1 MDNDKYE
8 WGLQRFNRTNLVNE
22 VSKVVHVS
30 KRILMQEFKDYIWPR
45 LDFLTKRKNNR
56 NSRYFVFERDYVET
70 EWKDMVSVHYI
81 NTSYKVQNTVMRVH
95 IFGNREVSSE
105 TYLGFFTLRKVDEA
119 RIMLSYIYPNWR
131 NIVYRDKVPYVMTYQ
146 KKVHLQGIEL
156 QIDTYPLFVQ
166 DNLTVACAQ
175 ANIVSMTKYLHHK
188 FDNQM
193 MRIKNMNT
201 AYATKKMKSFPT
213 IGLNPQQMLE
223 VFNASSISVQYITID
238 GNDQRLASLCRGYVD
253 YSVESGIP
261 VLIGGVIK
269 NSQGKLNQH
278 VVQII
283 GHTKQD
289 REKYVIYDDSG
300 YLIRNM
306 RNDRDG
312 FVTVA
317 GWEEL
322 CDIFRGNK
330 WFLIYPIHEKVYLF
344 YDDIKQLFLM
354 RYDSVKELRELC
366 EEGLAV
372 VEETRYMLV
381 DNRIIKAFLRQ
392 KLDDDITLESERT
405 EITRLLKLNMS
416 HYVWYCEVPLVEG
429 YLIFIA
435 DPTYSKLTTKDIF
448 YSDAIYS
455 EQQLSLLKYKMYM

>member
-1 MDNDKYE
+1 
-8 WGLQRFNRTNLVNE
+8 
-22 VSKVVHVS
+22 
-30 KRILMQEFKDYIWPR
+30 
-45 LDFLTKRKNNR
+45 
-56 NSRYFVFERDYVET
+56 
-70 EWKDMVSVHYI
+70 
-81 NTSYKVQNTVMRVH
+81 
-95 IFGNREVSSE
+95 
-105 TYLGFFTLRKVDEA
+105 
-119 RIMLSYIYPNWR
+119 
-131 NIVYRDKVPYVMTYQ
+131 
-146 KKVHLQGIEL
+146 
-156 QIDTYPLFVQ
+156 
-166 DNLTVACAQ
+166 
-175 ANIVSMTKYLHHK
+175 
-188 FDNQM
+188 
-193 MRIKNMNT
+193 
-201 AYATKKMKSFPT
+201 
-213 IGLNPQQMLE
+213 
-223 VFNASSISVQYITID
+223 
-238 GNDQRLASLCRGYVD
+238 
-253 YSVESGIP
+253 
-261 VLIGGVIK
+261 
-269 NSQGKLNQH
+269 
-278 VVQII
+278 
-283 GHTKQD
+283 
-289 REKYVIYDDSG
+289 
-300 YLIRNM
+300 M

>member
-30 KRILMQEFKDYIWPR
+30 KSILMQEFKDYIWPR

-322 CDIFRGNK
+322 CDIF
-330 WFLIYPIHEKVYLF
+330 
-344 YDDIKQLFLM
+344 
-354 RYDSVKELRELC
+354 
-366 EEGLAV
+366 
-372 VEETRYMLV
+372 VE
-381 DNRIIKAFLRQ
+381 ISGF
-392 KLDDDITLESERT
+392 
-405 EITRLLKLNMS
+405 
-416 HYVWYCEVPLVEG
+416 
-429 YLIFIA
+429 
-435 DPTYSKLTTKDIF
+435 
-448 YSDAIYS
+448 
-455 EQQLSLLKYKMYM
+455 

>member
-1 MDNDKYE
+1 
-8 WGLQRFNRTNLVNE
+8 
-22 VSKVVHVS
+22 
-30 KRILMQEFKDYIWPR
+30 
-45 LDFLTKRKNNR
+45 
-56 NSRYFVFERDYVET
+56 
-70 EWKDMVSVHYI
+70 
-81 NTSYKVQNTVMRVH
+81 
-95 IFGNREVSSE
+95 
-105 TYLGFFTLRKVDEA
+105 
-119 RIMLSYIYPNWR
+119 
-131 NIVYRDKVPYVMTYQ
+131 
-146 KKVHLQGIEL
+146 
-156 QIDTYPLFVQ
+156 
-166 DNLTVACAQ
+166 
-175 ANIVSMTKYLHHK
+175 
-188 FDNQM
+188 
-193 MRIKNMNT
+193 MNT